1 MEDKRYPCEHVVPIE
16 QEPRHHL
23 VIENEFVRAFAV
35 EIAPHD
41 RTLCHHHPHDY
52 LLYVMGDGEIVS
64 AARDEEP
71 KKLSYHDGDC
81 ELSPAGLVHVV
92 ENLRDTPFRNV
103 VVELLPAVGALRR
116 GPRPTLITGEGDG
129 VQLFEETKVTQLFD
143 DDRAAIFSI
152 QIEPG
157 AEVEILGPAVVAT
170 PYENKLGA
178 HALDD
183 IEIKSNP
190 ICELAWIP
198 PERPATLWGCWEEA
212 ERVIVFQIGR
222 IDEQGVAA
230 LKVRDPVRSLRAHAD
245 ESE

>member
-1 MEDKRYPCEHVVPIE
+1 MDDKRYSCAHVVSIE

-52 LLYVMGDGEIVS
+52 LLYVVGDGDIVS

-71 KKLSYHDGDC
+71 KTLSYRDGEC

-103 VVELLPAVGALRR
+103 VVELLPAVGAVRR
-116 GPRPTLITGEGDG
+116 GDAPKVIKGEAN
-129 VQLFEETKVTQLFD
+129 TTQLFD
-143 DDRAAIFSI
+143 DGRAAIFEAD
-152 QIEPG
+152 IESE
-157 AEVEILGPAVVAT
+157 AEVAVFGPAVVAT
-170 PYENKLGA
+170 PYGDRLTHKDLGRIT
-178 HALDD
+178 LTPNSISD
-183 IEIKSNP
+183 
-190 ICELAWIP
+190 LTWIP
-198 PERPATLWGCWEEA
+198 PGHQETLRRWQNAGERAL
-212 ERVIVFQIGR
+212 VFQVGR
-222 IDEQGVAA
+222 TDDQ
-230 LKVRDPVRSLRAHAD
+230 LLPVEKRGEPRKILRAHAD

>member
-1 MEDKRYPCEHVVPIE
+1 MDDKRYSCAHVVSIE

-52 LLYVMGDGEIVS
+52 LLYVVGDGDIVS

-71 KKLSYHDGDC
+71 KQLSYRDGEC

-103 VVELLPAVGALRR
+103 VVELLPGVGSLRR
-116 GPRPTLITGEGDG
+116 GDDPKVIAGKASITEHFAD
-129 VQLFEETKVTQLFD
+129 E
-143 DDRAAIFSI
+143 RAAIFMIAMDIGSEVKVHGRI
-152 QIEPG
+152 VVASPYEH
-157 AEVEILGPAVVAT
+157 EVELEDFRGDKV
-170 PYENKLGA
+170 KLSEFNN
-178 HALDD
+178 
-183 IEIKSNP
+183 I
-190 ICELAWIP
+190 AWLWSP
-198 PERPATLWGCWEEA
+198 LKATLRNIGDSPA
-212 ERVIVFQIGR
+212 KAVLFRIGR
-222 IDEQGVAA
+222 TDERGVPV

-245 ESE
+245 EGE